1 MRKVSVFAVFCAVM
15 LFCSSCGY
23 HMGSTMHPQV
33 SNIAIGKVINDTAV
47 YNASVQLQQ
56 ALAEQFMVD
65 GSLKVVNLGNAQAII
80 YSRIVNIGYSM
91 YSSRAAAS
99 GGVYRAAEWQ
109 ARVAVEFSV
118 ILPGEREPLIPR
130 QVVYGE
136 AYFRQ
141 QADLEVQRSRAVQ
154 MALRN
159 AAKKIVQNTTELW

>member
-1 MRKVSVFAVFCAVM
+1 MRKFSIQAVFCAVIF
-15 LFCSSCGY
+15 LCSSCGY
-23 HMGSTMHPQV
+23 HMGSTMHPQI

-56 ALAEQFMVD
+56 ALAEQFMFD
-65 GSLKVVNLGNAQAII
+65 GSLKVVNLGHAQSII

-91 YSSRAAAS
+91 EAGRASAEDGA
-99 GGVYRAAEWQ
+99 YRAAEWKVR
-109 ARVAVEFSV
+109 AAVEFSV

-141 QADLEVQRSRAVQ
+141 QADLEIQRSRAVQ

-159 AAKKIVQNTTELW
+159 AAEKIVQNTTELW